1 MTIQQQ
7 YRTYLLCVLLG
18 LAGCAGGGKPS
29 STCEVF
35 SPAEI
40 PLPTTQD
47 DQRVETQ
54 SSGDPTG
61 SAAEQHCP

>member
-1 MTIQQQ
+1 MSTLRP
-7 YRTYLLCVLLG
+7 YRMYLLCLLLG
-18 LAGCAGGGKPS
+18 LAGCANGGKPA

-47 DQRVETQ
+47 DQRVESQ